1 MSRGWVEIWTRPG
14 SASFEA
20 VIVDPP
26 IQSASFTRTLSGI
39 GRGELVLPADY
50 DRVDEI
56 ILTDLATP
64 ANNVRTLVRV
74 FLDDGTATPV
84 VAYEFYADQL
94 ERVEGPDN
102 LVSITGPGVES
113 AMGDARVEP
122 YDWDGTANFVSQF
135 PDWVWGGIDVMRSI
149 TVSGLARVPDVWEI
163 GTDGTGGTFT
173 LTLNGNPTAAIAYNA
188 SYNALEGAVQ
198 ATDLGNVD
206 AVVDGGEGTIDQP
219 WRLAINLPP
228 DGNSLTADFTG
239 VTGDTEQV
247 FAQVQVGGYD
257 GANIDGWTVAQ
268 FADSRATPQLFGTY
282 GNPPLAVSTTSL
294 PSGATY
300 RIRVNGAS
308 QFAGT
313 QKVMNVIPGGLY
325 HARLTFRTPSGT
337 DQFRIVVRDPVADG
351 EATPIAA
358 FPSGGGQF
366 TVTANTVTSID
377 LDGIVIPEGT
387 NQIIFRIAYVGTGDP
402 DTFDV
407 FPELS
412 YFREGQPPSTFG
424 DIMIQ
429 LLEDADG
436 TDHPAREVWRDAAD
450 SFTWVDYSS
459 FTDALDSNGNAWQD
473 TELSVTVKRGKPYD
487 KVLADFVGLGYE
499 WELIPDTANPGV
511 WLLNLY
517 NSDGIG
523 TDRTALATPQIFGEE
538 SVGGARMYRRH
549 PPASNVAV
557 EGSSQLSA
565 RISSVGAVTAYGLR
579 ESYVPDLDITTL
591 ADAGLKATQTI
602 SAYLRKSQP
611 LTLARQ
617 PRDVDPFPF
626 VNFQLGDTVNVSE
639 PPFMEKDGRRLVQV
653 VWALTAEG
661 ETVAES
667 YGAVTYTGQAAVNQG
682 VYQLLDRFEP
692 IRQVDGFQPVTAGA
706 GGVIPWLVAA
716 EGAPESVKA
725 VAGWQCSGV
734 ADEAVIN
741 AALLE
746 HDMVLLSFG
755 NFNIDNDPIVVP
767 TGHRLE
773 GVGGQY
779 GSGSYLLVNGT
790 LSVARVIDCVGAAT
804 IASVA
809 ILGDT
814 GYTGIYS
821 DGSVANIAVRD
832 CFIERCDIGIDLV
845 GCDEIWISDNLF
857 FLNDQAIVLTGV
869 DRGVLRGNMSFAGS
883 GPSEIDVTNSTF
895 VRVEGNIVV
904 DAASD
909 GIELNGSSDCV
920 VAGNV
925 VAYPVRDALVLAGDS
940 NRNQV
945 AGNAVTP
952 LSATTRYGVNVSAA
966 TCDNNLICDN
976 WLGDASEYATGSYN
990 DAGTGTI
997 TTRDANG
1004 QFTY

>member
-1 MSRGWVEIWTRPG
+1 MSRGWVEVWTRPG
-14 SASFEA
+14 SATFEP

-50 DRVDEI
+50 GRVDEI
-56 ILTDLATP
+56 ILTDLASP
-64 ANNVRTLVRV
+64 ANNVRTLIRV
-74 FLDDGTATPV
+74 FMDDDTATPV

-102 LVSITGPGVES
+102 LISITGPGVES

-122 YDWDGTANFVSQF
+122 WDWDGTANFVSEF

-149 TVSGLARVPDVWEI
+149 TVSGLARVPDAWEI

-173 LTLNGNPTAAIAYNA
+173 LTLNSNTTAAIAYNA

-206 AVVDGGEGTIDQP
+206 AIVDGGEGTIDQP
-219 WRLAINLPP
+219 WRLAINLPVE
-228 DGNSLTADFTG
+228 GNTLTANFAG

-247 FAQVQVGGYD
+247 FEQVQTGGYD
-257 GANIDGWTVAQ
+257 ATNIDGWTVAQ
-268 FADSRATPQLFGTY
+268 FADTRATPQLFGTY
-282 GNPPLAVSTTSL
+282 GNPPLAVSTTL
-294 PSGATY
+294 PAGATY

-337 DQFRIVVRDPVADG
+337 DAFRIVVRDPVADG

-358 FPSGGGQF
+358 YPVAGGQF
-366 TVTANTVTSID
+366 TATANTVTSID

-387 NQIIFRIAYVGTGDP
+387 SQIIFRIAYVGTGDP

-412 YFREGQPPSTFG
+412 YFREGQPPATFG
-424 DIMIQ
+424 DILIQ
-429 LLEDADG
+429 LMEDADG
-436 TDHPAREVWRDAAD
+436 TDHPARKVWRNASDTL
-450 SFTWVDYSS
+450 TWVDYSS
-459 FTDALDSNGNAWQD
+459 FSDTLDSNGDAWQD
-473 TELSVTVKRGKPYD
+473 SELSVTIKRGKPYD

-499 WELIPDTANPGV
+499 WEMIPDGSNPGV

-517 NSDGIG
+517 NGGGIG

-579 ESYVPDLDITTL
+579 ETYVPDLDITTL

-617 PRDVDPFPF
+617 PREVDPFPF
-626 VNFQLGDTVNVSE
+626 VAYQLGDTVNVSE

-653 VWALTAEG
+653 VWALTADG

-682 VYQLLDRFEP
+682 VFQLLDRFEP
-692 IRQVDGFQPVTAGA
+692 IRQVDGFAPVVAGG

-716 EGAPESVKA
+716 ADSPDMIKA
-725 VAGWQCSGV
+725 VAGWQCTGV
-734 ADEAVIN
+734 NDHQVWQAAMDSIDPTN
-741 AALLE
+741 ASVGGELWIAPGNYQFAYPGNG
-746 HDMVLLSFG
+746 DPCVWGANNQATTVRIVGFG
-755 NFNIDNDPIVVP
+755 GRYGPIVNV
-767 TGHRLE
+767 
-773 GVGGQY
+773 
-779 GSGSYLLVNGT
+779 SGF
-790 LSVARVIDCVGAAT
+790 AAT
-804 IASVA
+804 NQRVFYQVDGGAENLYV
-809 ILGDT
+809 LDDNTGDESRIFEVT
-814 GYTGIYS
+814 SPTAAFRNVGVEAGFGWCIYS
-821 DGSVANIAVRD
+821 MAA
-832 CFIERCDIGIDLV
+832 
-845 GCDEIWISDNLF
+845 
-857 FLNDQAIVLTGV
+857 A
-869 DRGVLRGNMSFAGS
+869 
-883 GPSEIDVTNSTF
+883 
-895 VRVEGNIVV
+895 IVV
-904 DAASD
+904 DGCTLICSSGLIPLYVRVGSTTD
-909 GIELNGSSDCV
+909 PVTITGNTIVGTDNGIVLDC
-920 VAGNV
+920 
-925 VAYPVRDALVLAGDS
+925 VLAGTTPINAGVMVS
-940 NRNQV
+940 GNKV
-945 AGNAVTP
+945 AALNALTVQSSTRP
-952 LSATTRYGVNVSAA
+952 LYGVEIVGNVFV
-966 TCDNNLICDN
+966 DPLV
-976 WLGDASEYATGSYN
+976 
-990 DAGTGTI
+990 
-997 TTRDANG
+997 R
-1004 QFTY
+1004 

>member
-1 MSRGWVEIWTRPG
+1 MSRGWVEVWTRPG
-14 SASFEA
+14 SATFEP

-122 YDWDGTANFVSQF
+122 WDWDGTANFVSEF

-149 TVSGLARVPDVWEI
+149 SVSGLARVPDVWEI

-173 LTLNGNPTAAIAYNA
+173 LTLNGNPTANIAYNA
-188 SYNALEGAVQ
+188 AYNAIEGAVQ

-206 AVVDGGEGTIDQP
+206 AIVDGGEGTIDQP
-219 WRLAINLPP
+219 WRLAINLPVE
-228 DGNSLTADFTG
+228 GNTLTADFAG

-247 FAQVQVGGYD
+247 FEQVQVGGYN
-257 GANIDGWTVAQ
+257 ATNIDGWTVAQ

-282 GNPPLAVSTTSL
+282 GTPPLAVSTTSL
-294 PSGATY
+294 PADTTY

-337 DQFRIVVRDPVADG
+337 DAFRIVVRDPVADG

-358 FPSGGGQF
+358 FPVAGGQF

-387 NQIIFRIAYVGTGDP
+387 SQIIFRIAYVGTGNP

-412 YFREGQPPSTFG
+412 YFREGQPPATVG
-424 DIMIQ
+424 DIIIQ
-429 LLEDADG
+429 LMEDADG
-436 TDHPAREVWRDAAD
+436 TDHPAREVWRNTTDTV
-450 SFTWVDYSS
+450 TWVDYSS
-459 FTDALDSNGNAWQD
+459 FSDTLDSNGDAWQD
-473 TELSVTVKRGKPYD
+473 SELSVTIKRGKPYD

-499 WELIPDTANPGV
+499 WELIPDGSNPGV

-579 ESYVPDLDITTL
+579 ETYVPDLDITTL
-591 ADAGLKATQTI
+591 ADASLKATQTI
-602 SAYLRKSQP
+602 SQYLRKSQP

-626 VNFQLGDTVNVSE
+626 VAYQLGDTVNVSE
-639 PPFMEKDGRRLVQV
+639 PPFMDKDGRRLVQV

-682 VYQLLDRFEP
+682 VFQLLDRFEP
-692 IRQVDGFQPVTAGA
+692 IREVDGFRPVQAGG
-706 GGVIPWLVAA
+706 GGVIPWLVASA
-716 EGAPESVKA
+716 TAPESIKS
-725 VAGWQCSGV
+725 VAGWQCTGFS
-734 ADEAVIN
+734 DETVIN
-741 AALLE
+741 AALAE
-746 HDMVLLSFG
+746 HDMVLLSVG
-755 NFNIDNDPIVVP
+755 NFNIEDGPIVIP
-767 TGHRLE
+767 AGHGIE
-773 GVGGQY
+773 GVGGPY
-779 GSGSYLLVNGT
+779 GTGSYLILNGSLT
-790 LSVARVIDCVGAAT
+790 PAAVVSCTSSAT
-804 IASVA
+804 IRNVA
-809 ILGDT
+809 VLGDSSHA
-814 GYTGIYS
+814 GILCTAAA
-821 DGSVANIAVRD
+821 ANIVVEG
-832 CFIERCDIGIDLV
+832 CFIELCDVGVSLRNLGEFWIKGNLFRENGDGVVLNDCIHGLVESNMFFASQGID
-845 GCDEIWISDNLF
+845 
-857 FLNDQAIVLTGV
+857 VL
-869 DRGVLRGNMSFAGS
+869 
-883 GPSEIDVTNSTF
+883 I
-895 VRVEGNIVV
+895 
-904 DAASD
+904 
-909 GIELNGSSDCV
+909 
-920 VAGNV
+920 
-925 VAYPVRDALVLAGDS
+925 
-940 NRNQV
+940 
-945 AGNAVTP
+945 
-952 LSATTRYGVNVSAA
+952 
-966 TCDNNLICDN
+966 
-976 WLGDASEYATGSYN
+976 
-990 DAGTGTI
+990 TGTPI
-997 TTRDANG
+997 FG
-1004 QFTY
+1004 